1 MLRAFFSLF
10 LLLLSAGNVVSQEL
24 IPANPFGFVMNQ
36 PERWFSIGKEEIAAG
51 LTRLE
56 MSEGSLDRF
65 LEQNQG
71 KHLLFGYVRYKP
83 DSFNGMN
90 PKIEARVLKLKTT
103 EPVTFRAFKPAA
115 EAALRQIAKEF
126 SEQKYIVEPS
136 EIRIGDVASVYH
148 ISEFSITTQSGAKH
162 RVRSRTYMIPRD
174 TYFFQVSFV
183 DEPAVNDLSAEFERL
198 VKSIKITEFK
208 K

>member
-1 MLRAFFSLF
+1 M
-10 LLLLSAGNVVSQEL
+10 VSQDL

-51 LTRLE
+51 LKRLE

-103 EPVTFRAFKPAA
+103 EPVTFRAFKP
-115 EAALRQIAKEF
+115 
-126 SEQKYIVEPS
+126 S

-148 ISEFSITTQSGAKH
+148 ISEFSTTTQSGTKH

-198 VKSIKITEFK
+198 VKSIKLTELK